1 MAAPGATY
9 AVHPLPCLGREF
21 LLIFLYGFQM
31 VRVVLTVS
39 RFSCNL
45 TPDEGRVFTG
55 CRCAG
60 CQDAVKGPAIGEPE
74 PAPGQGTVDTVPGNT
89 STPVTLAIGGS
100 LNGAVNTAGDRDWF
114 AVDLVAGQRYSI
126 SLDGA
131 AYAGYSA
138 LYDPY
143 LRLRDASS
151 IVVAYDDDSGP
162 GWNSLITFTAVTT
175 GRYYLDVGALNDGG
189 SGGYR
194 LAISE
199 ISGPTP
205 TTMPVYTLDQIAD
218 YLING
223 YWGFFGAHSW
233 DTSSDNIVTYNLT
246 ALTGAGQT
254 LARAAF
260 QTWANVTNLVF
271 QEVTSGGDIL
281 FDDNQSG
288 AFADGNWDWWGR
300 ITSMR
305 VNVSTQWLADYGTSL
320 DSYSFQTYVHEIGH
334 ALGLGHGGDY
344 NRWATYG
351 VDNFYQNDHWAYSI
365 MSYFDQA
372 DAGFGSYRFVMGPS
386 LADIVAMH
394 SMYGANT
401 TFNSGNSVYG
411 QNATAG
417 SLYDFAN
424 YSSVPAFTIYD
435 TGGSDTLDAS
445 GYGVNQTINLNPE
458 AFSSIGGL
466 INNISVARGVAIEGA
481 VGGSGADSMLGHAGN
496 NMLSGNAGADTLD
509 GGAGNDSLYGGVGDD
524 RLIGGAG
531 LDVADYQISSSA
543 IFVNLTA
550 GTASGSDIGAD
561 LLLEIEGAT
570 GGQGADSIIGN
581 AADNLLFGNAGAD
594 TLAGGGGNDSLYGG
608 AGDDLLMAD
617 GFGKY
622 VDGGSGDDVILMGGS
637 QLADLLALF
646 AINT

>member
-1 MAAPGATY
+1 MT
-9 AVHPLPCLGREF
+9 
-21 LLIFLYGFQM
+21 
-31 VRVVLTVS
+31 
-39 RFSCNL
+39 RFTCMIAQ
-45 TPDEGRVFTG
+45 DEPRVFTG

-60 CQDAVKGPAIGEPE
+60 CQEAVKGPAIGEPE
-74 PAPGQGTVDTVPGNT
+74 PPPGQGTGDTVPGNS
-89 STPVTLAIGGS
+89 STPVTLAIGAS

-131 AYAGYSA
+131 AYGSYSA
-138 LYDPY
+138 LSDPY
-143 LRLRDASS
+143 LRLLNASS
-151 IVVAYDDDSGP
+151 SLVAQDDDSGP
-162 GWNSLITFTAVTT
+162 GLNSLLTFTASAT
-175 GRYYLDVGALNDGG
+175 GRYYLDVGAYGD
-189 SGGYR
+189 SSAGGYR
-194 LAISE
+194 LAISAV
-199 ISGPTP
+199 SGPAPP
-205 TTMPVYTLDQIAD
+205 TTPVYTLDQIAD

-223 YWGFFGAHSW
+223 YWSFYGAHRW

-271 QEVTSGGDIL
+271 QEVSWGGDIL
-281 FDDNQSG
+281 FDDNEDG

-305 VNVSTQWLADYGTSL
+305 VNVDVQWLADYGTSL

-334 ALGLGHGGDY
+334 ALGLGHGGNY
-344 NRWATYG
+344 NGWATYG

-401 TFNSGNSVYG
+401 SFNSGNSVYG
-411 QNATAG
+411 RNATAG

-424 YSSVPAFTIYD
+424 YSTTPAFTIYD

-481 VGGSGADSMLGHAGN
+481 VGGSGADSMIGHAGN
-496 NMLSGNAGADTLD
+496 NMLIGNAGADTLNGGTGSDSLHGGAGDDMLIADGFEDFLD
-509 GGAGNDSLYGGVGDD
+509 GGAGNDIV
-524 RLIGGAG
+524 LIGGT
-531 LDVADYQISSSA
+531 S
-543 IFVNLTA
+543 
-550 GTASGSDIGAD
+550 
-561 LLLEIEGAT
+561 
-570 GGQGADSIIGN
+570 
-581 AADNLLFGNAGAD
+581 
-594 TLAGGGGNDSLYGG
+594 
-608 AGDDLLMAD
+608 
-617 GFGKY
+617 
-622 VDGGSGDDVILMGGS
+622 
-637 QLADLLALF
+637 LADVLTLF
-646 AINT
+646 SPVV

>member
-1 MAAPGATY
+1 MN
-9 AVHPLPCLGREF
+9 
-21 LLIFLYGFQM
+21 
-31 VRVVLTVS
+31 

-45 TPDEGRVFTG
+45 VANEPRVFTG

-60 CQDAVKGPAIGEPE
+60 CQEAVKGPAIGEPE
-74 PAPGQGTVDTVPGNT
+74 HPPGQGTGDTVPGN
-89 STPVTLAIGGS
+89 SSAPVTLAIGGS
-100 LNGAVNTAGDRDWF
+100 LSGAVNIAGDRDWF

-131 AYAGYSA
+131 AYGGYFA
-138 LYDPY
+138 LSDPY
-143 LRLRDASS
+143 LRLRDASGNL
-151 IVVAYDDDSGP
+151 VAQDDDSGP
-162 GWNSLITFTAVTT
+162 ELNSLLTFTASAT
-175 GRYYLDVGALNDGG
+175 GRYYLDVGAYGD
-189 SGGYR
+189 SSAGGYR
-194 LAISE
+194 LAISAV
-199 ISGPTP
+199 SGPTL
-205 TTMPVYTLDQIAD
+205 TTTPAYTLDQIAD

-223 YWGFFGAHSW
+223 YWGFYGAHRW

-271 QEVTSGGDIL
+271 QEVSWGGDIL
-281 FDDNQSG
+281 FDDNEDG

-300 ITSMR
+300 ITSMQ
-305 VNVSTQWLADYGTSL
+305 VNVSTEWLADYGTSL

-344 NRWATYG
+344 NGWATYG

-411 QNATAG
+411 RNATAG

-424 YSSVPAFTIYD
+424 YSTAPAFTIYD

-496 NMLSGNAGADTLD
+496 NMLIGNAGADTLNGGTGSDSLQGGAGDDMLIADGFDDFLD
-509 GGAGNDSLYGGVGDD
+509 GGAGNDIV
-524 RLIGGAG
+524 LIGGT
-531 LDVADYQISSSA
+531 S
-543 IFVNLTA
+543 
-550 GTASGSDIGAD
+550 
-561 LLLEIEGAT
+561 
-570 GGQGADSIIGN
+570 
-581 AADNLLFGNAGAD
+581 
-594 TLAGGGGNDSLYGG
+594 
-608 AGDDLLMAD
+608 
-617 GFGKY
+617 
-622 VDGGSGDDVILMGGS
+622 
-637 QLADLLALF
+637 LADVLTLF
-646 AINT
+646 SPVV

>member
-1 MAAPGATY
+1 MN
-9 AVHPLPCLGREF
+9 
-21 LLIFLYGFQM
+21 
-31 VRVVLTVS
+31 

-45 TPDEGRVFTG
+45 VANEPRVFTG

-60 CQDAVKGPAIGEPE
+60 CQEAAKGPAIGEPE
-74 PAPGQGTVDTVPGNT
+74 PPPGQGTGDTVPGDA
-89 STPVTLAIGGS
+89 STTVTLAIGGS

-131 AYAGYSA
+131 AYGSYFA
-138 LYDPY
+138 LSDPY
-143 LRLRDASS
+143 LRLRNASGS
-151 IVVAYDDDSGP
+151 LVAQDDDSGP
-162 GWNSLITFTAVTT
+162 GLNSLLTFTASAT
-175 GRYYLDVGALNDGG
+175 GRYYLDVGAYNDSG

-194 LAISE
+194 LAISGA
-199 ISGPTP
+199 SGPAP
-205 TTMPVYTLDQIAD
+205 PSKPVYTLEQIAD
-218 YLING
+218 FLVD
-223 YWGFFGAHSW
+223 GFWSFYGAHRW
-233 DTSSDNIVTYNLT
+233 DTSSDIIVTYNLT
-246 ALTGAGQT
+246 ALTGEGQI

-260 QTWANVTNLVF
+260 QTWANVTNLTF

-288 AFADGNWDWWGR
+288 AFARGTWDSLGR
-300 ITSMR
+300 ITSMQ
-305 VNVSTQWLADYGTSL
+305 VNVSTWWLFDYGTSL

-334 ALGLGHGGDY
+334 ALGLGHGGVY
-344 NRWATYG
+344 NGWATYG
-351 VDNFYQNDHWAYSI
+351 TDNHYQNDNWAYSI

-372 DAGFGSYRFVMGPS
+372 EAGFGTYRFVMGPS

-411 QNATAG
+411 RNATAG

-424 YSSVPAFTIYD
+424 YSTTPAFTIYD

-496 NMLSGNAGADTLD
+496 NMLIGNSGADTLD
-509 GGAGNDSLYGGVGDD
+509 GGAGNDSLDGGAGDD

-531 LDVADYQISSSA
+531 TDIIDYSLVSSA
-543 IFVNLTA
+543 LSFNLS
-550 GTASGSDIGAD
+550 SGIAVGSGIGAD
-561 LLLEIEGAT
+561 TFLDIEGAA
-570 GGQGADSIIGN
+570 GGQGADNFLGEAGN
-581 AADNLLFGNAGAD
+581 NLFFGNAGAD
-594 TLAGGGGNDSLYGG
+594 TLNGGTGSDSLHGG
-608 AGDDLLMAD
+608 AGDDMLIAD
-617 GFGKY
+617 GFEDFL
-622 VDGGSGDDVILMGGS
+622 DGGAGNDIVLIGGTS
-637 QLADLLALF
+637 LADVLTLF
-646 AINT
+646 SPVV

>member
-1 MAAPGATY
+1 MN
-9 AVHPLPCLGREF
+9 
-21 LLIFLYGFQM
+21 
-31 VRVVLTVS
+31 

-45 TPDEGRVFTG
+45 VANEPRVFTG

-60 CQDAVKGPAIGEPE
+60 CQEAVKGPAIGEPE
-74 PAPGQGTVDTVPGNT
+74 PPPGQGTGDTVPGNS
-89 STPVTLAIGGS
+89 STPVTLAIGAS

-131 AYAGYSA
+131 AYGSYSA
-138 LYDPY
+138 LSDPY
-143 LRLRDASS
+143 LRLRNASS
-151 IVVAYDDDSGP
+151 SLVAQDDDSGP
-162 GWNSLITFTAVTT
+162 GLNSLLTFTASAT
-175 GRYYLDVGALNDGG
+175 GRYYLDVGAYGD
-189 SGGYR
+189 SSAGGYR
-194 LAISE
+194 LAISAV
-199 ISGPTP
+199 SGPAPP
-205 TTMPVYTLDQIAD
+205 TTPVYTLDQIAD

-223 YWGFFGAHSW
+223 YWGAGGAHRW

-271 QEVTSGGDIL
+271 QEVSWGGDIL
-281 FDDNQSG
+281 FDDNEDG
-288 AFADGNWDWWGR
+288 AFAYGNWDWWGR
-300 ITSMR
+300 ITSME

-334 ALGLGHGGDY
+334 ALGLGHGGNY
-344 NRWATYG
+344 NGWATYG
-351 VDNFYQNDHWAYSI
+351 VDNLYQNDHWAYSI

-401 TFNSGNSVYG
+401 SFNSGNSVYG
-411 QNATAG
+411 RNATAG

-424 YSSVPAFTIYD
+424 YSSTPAFTIYD
-435 TGGSDTLDAS
+435 TGGLDTLDAS

-481 VGGSGADSMLGHAGN
+481 VGGSGADSMIGHAGN
-496 NMLSGNAGADTLD
+496 NMLIGNAGADTLNGGTGSDSLHGGAGDDMLIADGFEDFLD
-509 GGAGNDSLYGGVGDD
+509 GGAGNDIV
-524 RLIGGAG
+524 LIGGT
-531 LDVADYQISSSA
+531 S
-543 IFVNLTA
+543 
-550 GTASGSDIGAD
+550 
-561 LLLEIEGAT
+561 
-570 GGQGADSIIGN
+570 
-581 AADNLLFGNAGAD
+581 
-594 TLAGGGGNDSLYGG
+594 
-608 AGDDLLMAD
+608 
-617 GFGKY
+617 
-622 VDGGSGDDVILMGGS
+622 
-637 QLADLLALF
+637 LADVLTLF
-646 AINT
+646 SPVV